1 MMLQIGLRMQQPL
14 LKKRY
19 AVKKMT
25 PRVVTLSLLNP
36 PFTYRTSTLK
46 RVKPVLIAL

>member
-19 AVKKMT
+19 VLKKAT

-36 PFTYRTSTLK
+36 PFTYRTSAPK
-46 RVKPVLIAL
+46 RAKPVLIAL